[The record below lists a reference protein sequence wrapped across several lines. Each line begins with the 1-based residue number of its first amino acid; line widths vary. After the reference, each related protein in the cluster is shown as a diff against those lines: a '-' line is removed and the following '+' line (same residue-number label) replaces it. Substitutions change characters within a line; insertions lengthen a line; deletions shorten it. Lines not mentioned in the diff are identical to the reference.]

1 MALTP
6 RNNGLSLFSANP
18 FKNTEFSLQPIGSI
32 YVAIL
37 DYKPLSTDED
47 GLPLKEGEQV
57 KVLDTSKPRKWK
69 VVKLDSGESG
79 WVGSY
84 CLEKAAGAVTTQEP
98 ATPTQ
103 EKAVEIPHSKK
114 E

>member
-1 MALTP
+1 M
-6 RNNGLSLFSANP
+6 
-18 FKNTEFSLQPIGSI
+18 
-32 YVAIL
+32 AIL

-47 GLPLKEGEQV
+47 GLLLKEGEQV

-69 VVKLDSGESG
+69 VAKLDSGESG

-103 EKAVEIPHSKK
+103 EKQLELPLSKK

>member
-1 MALTP
+1 M
-6 RNNGLSLFSANP
+6 
-18 FKNTEFSLQPIGSI
+18 
-32 YVAIL
+32 L
-37 DYKPLSTDED
+37 DYKPLSSDED

-69 VVKLDSGESG
+69 VVKMSSGETG

-84 CLEKAAGAVTTQEP
+84 CLEKVAGAVTTQEP
-98 ATPTQ
+98 PTPTQ
-103 EKAVEIPHSKK
+103 EKPMEMSLSKK